1 MFSKL
6 IDKYSSLIVY
16 TYAAILIAGV
26 SIIFINSKY
35 RQDNESIKINFKQ
48 YEVANTS
55 SQNAVW
61 NFISKKPQT
70 IKNMTLN
77 NLNF

>member
-1 MFSKL
+1 MFSRL
-6 IDKYSSLIVY
+6 IDKYSSFIVY
-16 TYAAILIAGV
+16 AYAAILIAGI

-48 YEVANTS
+48 CEVANTS
-55 SQNAVW
+55 TQNNMF
-61 NFISKKPQT
+61 NFLNKKPQT
-70 IKNMTLN
+70 IKNMQLN